1 MQRRCNND
9 DGAPV
14 TVLYLAGAGR
24 SGGTMIGK
32 VLGQHQR
39 LLYTGELRELWTPR
53 LLGDRLCGCG
63 TRLLDCDF
71 WQTVFKE
78 AYGGL
83 SQIDT
88 RWMNEM
94 RLKYTRT
101 RQTPAWLL
109 RWRSNSMPDDLRQFS
124 RLLMPLYRSLCHVT
138 GKPVIVDASRSV
150 AYGHILER
158 IPSLDLRLV
167 HLIRDARAVVFS
179 WGRRRTGTTA
189 TRRVEL
195 ARKRVLRAAV
205 EWVAQNLLV
214 EMSWGRDTAHYRRL
228 RYEDFILH
236 PRQEI
241 GCLLR
246 WLGQPEGDL
255 AFIGDGMVQLGVDH
269 SAAGNTYRLALGPT
283 PLRLDDEWRTKMP
296 ARDRAIVE
304 MMTWPLL
311 KRYGYP
317 LSLQGGAR

>member
-1 MQRRCNND
+1 MQQRPNND
-9 DGAPV
+9 DGAPA

-39 LLYTGELRELWTPR
+39 MLYTGELRELRTPG
-53 LLGDRLCGCG
+53 LLVDRLCGCG
-63 TRLLDCDF
+63 TRLIDCDF
-71 WQTVFKE
+71 WQAVFKA

-83 SQIDT
+83 AQIDA

-94 RLKYTRT
+94 RLKHTRT

-109 RWRSNSMPDDLRQFS
+109 RWRSNSMPEDLKQFA
-124 RLLMPLYRSLCHVT
+124 RLLEYLYRSLCQVT

-150 AYGHILER
+150 AYGRILEH
-158 IPSLDLRLV
+158 IPSLDLRVV

-189 TRRVEL
+189 TRQVEL
-195 ARKRVLRAAV
+195 ARKPVLRAAV
-205 EWVAQNLLV
+205 EWAAQNLLV
-214 EMSWGRDTAHYRRL
+214 EMSWGRYPAHYRRL
-228 RYEDFILH
+228 RYEDFILR
-236 PRQEI
+236 PRQET
-241 GCLLR
+241 GRLLR

-255 AFIGDGMVQLGVDH
+255 AFIGDGTAQLGVDH

-296 ARDRAIVE
+296 ARDRALVE

-317 LSLQGGAR
+317 LATQGVSR